1 MRKLVSIFIIVFAC
15 TTLAAQ
21 EQTEINGC
29 YVTRYW
35 TYDHGSSH
43 SFEAYGD
50 VYVETDP
57 SEPVDMK
64 VRIVQK
70 EEDATY
76 NVFKTN
82 SEPQNCGEWRFTNN
96 KDKAKFTIRYV
107 KDWEDCRVFFV
118 KDRNKA
124 GF

>member
-1 MRKLVSIFIIVFAC
+1 MRKLFFLFVLFVFCFFAN
-15 TTLAAQ
+15 AQ
-21 EQTEINGC
+21 ETEINGC

-35 TYDHGSSH
+35 NYDHGSSH

-64 VRIVQK
+64 VKIVQR

-76 NVFKTN
+76 NVFRIY
-82 SEPQNCGEWRFTNN
+82 SEPQKCGEWRFVN
-96 KDKAKFTIRYV
+96 DPSKARFTIRYV
-107 KDWEDCRVFFV
+107 KDREDCSVFFV
-118 KDRNKA
+118 KDRTKA